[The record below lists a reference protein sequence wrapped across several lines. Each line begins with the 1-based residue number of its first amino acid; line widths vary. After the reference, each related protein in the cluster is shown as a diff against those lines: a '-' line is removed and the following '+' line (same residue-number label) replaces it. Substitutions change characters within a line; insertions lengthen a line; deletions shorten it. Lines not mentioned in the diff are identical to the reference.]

1 MAAGDRPDASVPEV
15 IPDDRAERARLDEAY
30 LARYR
35 AADYPRPAVAVD
47 LVLFTI
53 AGGALELLLIRR
65 GAPPFEG
72 AWALP
77 GGFVRV
83 GPTADDQGED
93 VDTAAARE
101 LEEETGISAAHL
113 FLEQFAAYGEPG
125 RDPRMR
131 VISVAYLALVRPEL
145 AAEVKAGTDAAWAAF
160 VPLAEARTL
169 SLAFDHRAIVDDALD
184 HIKRRLDR
192 DPIAFAL
199 VPERFTVRELRDVY
213 EILGEQPI
221 DPGNFTRRVKRMQE
235 RGLVEQ
241 VEGKRVT
248 GARPAK
254 VYRFV
259 APTSPRAG
267 RAASDAARR

>member
-1 MAAGDRPDASVPEV
+1 MSGGERPSGVPDDPLPE
-15 IPDDRAERARLDEAY
+15 DRAERARLDEAY

-53 AGGALELLLIRR
+53 ADGALELLLIRR
-65 GAPPFEG
+65 GAPPQEG

-83 GPTADDQGED
+83 GPTAKEQGED
-93 VDTAAARE
+93 VDAAAARE
-101 LEEETGISAAHL
+101 LEEETGISAEHL
-113 FLEQFAAYGEPG
+113 FLEQFAAYGAPG

-131 VISVAYLALVRPEL
+131 VISVAYVALVRPEL
-145 AAEVKAGTDAAWAAF
+145 ATQVKAGTDAAWAAF
-160 VPLAEARTL
+160 VPLAQARTL
-169 SLAFDHRAIVDDALD
+169 ELAFDHRTIVDDAIA

-192 DPIAFAL
+192 DPLAFAL

-221 DPGNFTRRVKRMQE
+221 DPGNFTRRVKRMEE
-235 RGLVEQ
+235 RGVVEQ
-241 VEGKRVT
+241 VAGKRVT

-259 APTSPRAG
+259 TPAE
-267 RAASDAARR
+267 RRIDDDQA